1 MPDSKHVT
9 TGKPAVAGAI
19 YNAPIGT
26 VIPKDAKTPLKE
38 EFKELGFISEDG
50 VTNLRST
57 DGDIIKAW
65 GGAVV
70 LQTQTSTEDS
80 FSFTLIEATNIETLK
95 TVYGGKNVTGT
106 LETGVTIK
114 VNSDEPEEFIWII
127 DMIFKGGVLKRIV
140 IPKGKVSEVG
150 DIVYNGSDPVG
161 YETTLKCSADAT
173 GVTHYEYIQK
183 PTA

>member
-1 MPDSKHVT
+1 MPNSKNVT

-19 YNAPIGT
+19 YNAPVGT
-26 VIPKDAKTPLKE
+26 EIPKDAKTQLSE
-38 EFKELGFISEDG
+38 EFRELGFISEDG
-50 VTNLRST
+50 VTNSRST
-57 DGDIIKAW
+57 DGDTVNAW
-65 GGAVV
+65 GGTPV

-95 TVYGGKNVTGT
+95 TVYGEKNVTGT
-106 LETGVTIK
+106 LDTGIVIK
-114 VNSDEPEEFIWII
+114 VNSDEPEEFIWVV

-150 DIVYNGSDPVG
+150 DITYNDSDPVG
-161 YETTLKCSADAT
+161 YETTLKCAADAT

-183 PTA
+183 SAA